1 MKMLLFE
8 IKKIFL
14 KPLSR
19 FVLLALAAVLVFC
32 TFMTVKDVRYVDAQG
47 ETSHRPGSRKIA
59 L

>member
-32 TFMTVKDVRYVDAQG
+32 TFMTVKDVRYVDA
-47 ETSHRPGSRKIA
+47 
-59 L
+59 

>member
-1 MKMLLFE
+1 MLLFE

-32 TFMTVKDVRYVDAQG
+32 TFMTVKDVRYVDAQ
-47 ETSHRPGSRKIA
+47 EKLPPARSRKIA